1 MFVPGSAKNFRVL
14 LVEENPVDARLL
26 DAMVEASRSGF
37 KVEWSVRT
45 LAQGMLII
53 DTSEVDVILLDLTL
67 PDSSGIE
74 TFKSARAH
82 SRRLPI
88 IVLSGSD
95 DEELALYAMHE
106 GAQDYLVK
114 TQIDTQLLL
123 RAMRYAVERHR
134 VEEALAHE
142 RNLLRNLL
150 DNLPDYIYAK
160 DVEGRYVIDNRA
172 HMEFLQ
178 IKKPEDVVGKTVFDF
193 FPEEL
198 AALFHAD
205 DQAIIASGNALVNR
219 EEPSI
224 TPAGEHR
231 WISTTKVPLKNRQN
245 RPTGL
250 VCIGR
255 DITEQRLAQEQLKE
269 ANAELSKS
277 QEELLRALAELKE
290 AHEEL
295 RSVQLQ
301 LIEAEKMKSIGRLAA
316 GVAHEV
322 KNPLAIITMGVEY
335 LLNQELAQQEIAAS
349 VLNDILAAV
358 KRADN
363 VVRGLLDFS
372 APKNLEVRTQ
382 DLNAVIDQSL
392 SLVRGELGPDL
403 KVLREL
409 DPNLPPLKLDN
420 IKIGQ
425 VFVNVFTNAI
435 HAMGKTGVLTV
446 RTYAKQLTG
455 VGQNVGDSRSE
466 NFRVGDTVVV
476 AEVCD
481 TGTGIPGDKLT
492 KLYDPFFTTKPTG
505 KGTGLGLTVTKT
517 IVDLHAGTIDIVN
530 RPEGGAKVTI
540 MFKA

>member
-114 TQIDTQLLL
+114 ARIDTQLLL

-224 TPAGEHR
+224 TQAGERR

-269 ANAELSKS
+269 ANAELSRS
-277 QEELLRALAELKE
+277 QEELLKTLAELKE

-335 LLNQELAQQEIAAS
+335 LLNQDLAQQENATS

-382 DLNAVIDQSL
+382 DLNAVINQSL
-392 SLVRGELGPDL
+392 SLVRGELTADL
-403 KVLREL
+403 KVVREL

-435 HAMGKTGVLTV
+435 HAMGKAGVLTV

-466 NFRVGDTVVV
+466 SFRVGDTVVV

-481 TGTGIPGDKLT
+481 TGSGIPSDKLT

-517 IVDLHAGTIDIVN
+517 IVDLHAGTIDIAN

>member
-1 MFVPGSAKNFRVL
+1 MLASHTERRFSVL
-14 LVEENPVDARLL
+14 LVEASPVDARLL
-26 DAMVEASRSGF
+26 DATVEASRSAF
-37 KVEWSVRT
+37 KVEWIARSMAEG
-45 LAQGMLII
+45 LSIL
-53 DTSEVDVILLDLTL
+53 DTCEVDVILLDLAL
-67 PDSSGIE
+67 PDSAGID
-74 TFKSARAH
+74 TFKTMRSH

-88 IVLSGSD
+88 IVLSPLD
-95 DEELALYAMHE
+95 DEELALYTMHE

-114 TQIDTQLLL
+114 GQIDSRLLL

-160 DVEGRYVIDNRA
+160 DAEGRYVLDNLA
-172 HMEFLQ
+172 HMQFLRVD
-178 IKKPEDVVGKTVFDF
+178 KPEDVVGKTVFDF
-193 FPEEL
+193 FPEEV
-198 AALFHAD
+198 AARFHAD
-205 DQAIIASGNALVNR
+205 DQDIIASGNALLNR
-219 EEPSI
+219 EEPSV
-224 TPAGEHR
+224 TQAGERR

-269 ANAELSKS
+269 ANVELSKS
-277 QEELLRALAELKE
+277 QEELLRALSELKE
-290 AHEEL
+290 AHGAL
-295 RSVQLQ
+295 RAVQLQ

-335 LLNQELAQQEIAAS
+335 LLNQDSVQPDNAAP
-349 VLNDILAAV
+349 VLHDILAAV

-382 DLNAVIDQSL
+382 DLNSVITQSL
-392 SLVRGELGPDL
+392 SLVRGELSRGL
-403 KVLREL
+403 KVVKEL
-409 DPNLPPLKLDN
+409 DPQLPPLNLDN

-425 VFVNVFTNAI
+425 VFVNIFTNAI
-435 HAMGKTGVLTV
+435 HAMGTDGTLTV
-446 RTYAKQLTG
+446 RTYSKQLTG
-455 VGQNVGDSRSE
+455 VGENIGDSRSE
-466 NFRVGDTVVV
+466 SFRIGDRVVF
-476 AEVCD
+476 AEVLD
-481 TGTGIPGDKLT
+481 TGTGIPSDKLT
-492 KLYDPFFTTKPTG
+492 KVYDPFFTTKPTG

-517 IVDLHAGTIDIVN
+517 IIDLHAGTIDICN

>member
-1 MFVPGSAKNFRVL
+1 MISPPSHFRVI
-14 LVEENPVDARLL
+14 LVEANAVDARLL

-37 KVEWSVRT
+37 KVEWSVAT
-45 LAQGMLII
+45 LAEALKIVE
-53 DTSEVDVILLDLTL
+53 SNEADVILLDLAL
-67 PDSSGIE
+67 PDSAGID
-74 TFKSARAH
+74 TFKTVRAH
-82 SRRLPI
+82 SGRLPI
-88 IVLSGSD
+88 IVLSSSD
-95 DEELALYAMHE
+95 DEELALFTMHE

-114 TQIDTQLLL
+114 GQIDSRLLL

-134 VEEALAHE
+134 VEEALALE
-142 RNLLRNLL
+142 RNLLRNLV

-160 DVEGRYVIDNRA
+160 NADGHYLIDNAA
-172 HMEFLQ
+172 HMRLLRLGKQ
-178 IKKPEDVVGKTVFDF
+178 EDIIGKTVFDF
-193 FPEEL
+193 FPPEI
-198 AALFHAD
+198 AAQYHAD
-205 DQAIIASGNALVNR
+205 DQAIISSGNALINR
-219 EEPSI
+219 EEPSLNA
-224 TPAGEHR
+224 AGERR
-231 WISTTKVPLKNRQN
+231 WLSTTKVPLKDHQE

-277 QEELLRALAELKE
+277 QQDLLRALGDLKS

-335 LLNQELAQQEIAAS
+335 LLNQELSESSAG
-349 VLNDILAAV
+349 VLDDILAAV

-372 APKNLEVRTQ
+372 APKNLEVRTE
-382 DLNAVIDQSL
+382 DLNAVINQSL
-392 SLVRGELGPDL
+392 NLVRGELGPGF
-403 KVLREL
+403 KVIKEL
-409 DPNLPPLKLDN
+409 DPNIPPLNLDN
-420 IKIGQ
+420 AKVGQ
-425 VFVNVFTNAI
+425 VFVNVFTNAV
-435 HAMGKTGVLTV
+435 HAMGSTGVLTV

-455 VGQNVGDSRSE
+455 VGENIGDSRSE
-466 NFRVGDTVVV
+466 SFRVGDTVVV
-476 AEVCD
+476 AEVDD
-481 TGTGIPGDKLT
+481 TGSGIPNDKLN
-492 KLYDPFFTTKPTG
+492 KVYDPFFTTKPTG

-517 IVDLHAGTIDIVN
+517 IIDLHAGTIDIGN
-530 RPEGGAKVTI
+530 RPEGGARVKI